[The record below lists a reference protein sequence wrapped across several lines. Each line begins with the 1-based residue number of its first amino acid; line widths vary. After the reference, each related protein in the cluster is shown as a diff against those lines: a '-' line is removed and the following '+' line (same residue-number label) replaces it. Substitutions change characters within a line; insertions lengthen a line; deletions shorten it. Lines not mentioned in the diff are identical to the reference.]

1 MPTSRTGQA
10 SQSGWRA
17 RCCSR
22 RSGRCTPPTSGRA
35 FFREI
40 TDPKPLES
48 WKVAFS
54 SELGIRRRH
63 NVRAFL
69 LSVYAEATS
78 SDEQGIRQLA
88 AAATAALKAVP

>member
-1 MPTSRTGQA
+1 MLFAAQRTLHTA
-10 SQSGWRA
+10 DEWSI
-17 RCCSR
+17 
-22 RSGRCTPPTSGRA
+22 

-54 SELGIRRRH
+54 SELGIRKRH

-69 LSVYAEATS
+69 LSVYAGATS
-78 SDEQGIRQLA
+78 SDERGIRQLA